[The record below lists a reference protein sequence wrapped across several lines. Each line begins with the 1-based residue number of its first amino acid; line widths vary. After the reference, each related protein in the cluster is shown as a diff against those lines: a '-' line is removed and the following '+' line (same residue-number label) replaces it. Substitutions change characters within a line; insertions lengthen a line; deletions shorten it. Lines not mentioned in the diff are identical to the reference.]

1 MLLAP
6 CATQYFGGKMFNNYL
21 KIALRNL
28 FKNKIYSF
36 INVAGLAIG
45 FLCFTLIFIFIKNEL
60 NYDTFHEK
68 ADRIYRPV
76 EIQHEPGVGTQHV
89 AVTMGPLAP
98 ALKADFPEIVTATR
112 MFRLWNVFYKIGD
125 NGYNEEG
132 TCLVDPDIFDIFSI
146 PFIKGDPATALSK
159 PNNLVISE
167 KIAHKFFG
175 DEDPVGKTITADHF
189 WGEDEFIVTGV
200 IENYP
205 KNSHINFTMLGSY
218 GLLESRLSWMKS
230 WYSNSMATYV
240 LLKEET
246 DVAELEEKFQ
256 DFLKKYRTEDSA
268 NDDLEMYLQPLKDIH
283 LHSDHIRYQ
292 TFNNRQGSIN
302 IIYTF
307 SIIAIFIILIA
318 CINFMNLST
327 ARSAKRAREVG
338 IRKVLGSNKKN
349 LVYQFLGESIL
360 ISMLALVLAYFMIEL
375 VYPVFKSI
383 LGDRIILN
391 YYHEAGFIAQLL
403 GVALVVGIISG
414 SYPAFY
420 LSTILPISTLK
431 GRYTASKSGT
441 ALRKILVLIQFSIAI
456 ALIGSTG
463 IVMDQVKY
471 IRHKDLGYNKEQI
484 VYLHLKT
491 NESRKKAH
499 IIKNELLKNANI
511 LDVSSTSGLTGGSGS
526 QGTMTAIHNEEEQ
539 KMMMRY
545 SYVDFDYLS
554 TMGMHLV
561 SGRDFS
567 RQISS
572 DTTSSVIVNE
582 TAVREFGWDNPIGKE
597 FKGNEGEPN
606 YDIIGVVKDYHF
618 YSLRQKIEPL
628 IMFINPGRW
637 FYMVI
642 KINTADLP
650 STLDYIETT
659 WNNYLPGHP
668 FDYAFLD
675 EYFDRMYKSEADTGK
690 LFGYFSLI
698 AILIGC
704 MGLFGL
710 ASFTV
715 EQRTKEIGVRKVL
728 GASISNIVSL
738 LSKDFMKWVVL
749 SGVIA
754 YPAVYFLMKNWL
766 SNFAYKTNIQ
776 IVTLFLAGFTVVLV
790 AFLTVSF
797 QAVKAA
803 MTNPAKTLRY
813 E

>member
-1 MLLAP
+1 
-6 CATQYFGGKMFNNYL
+6 MFKNYL
-21 KIALRNL
+21 KIAFRNL
-28 FKNKIYSF
+28 FKNRIYSF
-36 INVAGLAIG
+36 INIAGLAIG

-98 ALKADFPEIVTATR
+98 ALKADFPEITQATR
-112 MFRLWNVFYKIGD
+112 IFRIWNVFYKIGD
-125 NGYNEEG
+125 NGYYENG
-132 TCLVDPDIFDIFSI
+132 TCLVDPDMFNIFTI
-146 PFIKGDPATALSK
+146 PFIKGDPATALSE
-159 PNNLVISE
+159 PNNLVITE
-167 KIAHKFFG
+167 EIAHKFFG
-175 DEDPVGKTITADHF
+175 DEDPIGKTITANHF
-189 WGEDEFIVTGV
+189 WGQDEFTIKGV
-200 IENYP
+200 IKNYP
-205 KNSHINFTMLGSY
+205 KNSHINFTILGSFSLFEGRY
-218 GLLESRLSWMKS
+218 SWLKN

-240 LLKEET
+240 LLKEGT
-246 DVAELEEKFQ
+246 DVAQLEAKFP
-256 DFLKKYRTEDSA
+256 DFLKKYRTKDPA
-268 NDDLEMYLQPLKDIH
+268 NDDLEMYLQPLKDVH
-283 LHSDHIRYQ
+283 LHSNHIRYQ

-349 LVYQFLGESIL
+349 LIYQFLGESIL
-360 ISMLALVLAYFMIEL
+360 ISLLALILAYFLIEL
-375 VYPVFKSI
+375 IYPVFKSI
-383 LGDRIILN
+383 LGDRIISS
-391 YYHEAGFIAQLL
+391 YYLEVGFIMQLI
-403 GVALVVGIISG
+403 GIALVVGIIAG

-431 GRYTASKSGT
+431 GRYTASKSGNV
-441 ALRKILVLIQFSIAI
+441 LRKILVLVQFSIAI
-456 ALIGSTG
+456 ALIASTG
-463 IVMDQVKY
+463 IVMDQMRY
-471 IRHKDLGYNKEQI
+471 IRNKDLGYDKEQI
-484 VYLHLKT
+484 VYLRLKT
-491 NESRKKAH
+491 NKARRAIP
-499 IIKNELLKNANI
+499 IIKTELLKNANVVN
-511 LDVSSTSGLTGGSGS
+511 VSATSGLTGGSGS
-526 QGTMTAIHNEEEQ
+526 QGTMTAINNEEEQ

-554 TMGMHLV
+554 TMGMNLIE
-561 SGRDFS
+561 GRNFS
-567 RQISS
+567 KDYSS
-572 DTTSSVIVNE
+572 DTSTSVIINE
-582 TAVREFGWDNPIGKE
+582 TAAREFGWDNPIGKE
-597 FKGNEGEPN
+597 FKGDEGEPD
-606 YDIIGVVKDYHF
+606 YKVIGVVKDYHF

-628 IMFINPGRW
+628 IMFVNPRQ
-637 FYMVI
+637 FSYMVI
-642 KINTADLP
+642 KINTADVQ
-650 STLDYIETT
+650 STLNYIEKT
-659 WNNYLPGHP
+659 WKEHLPGHP

-675 EYFDRMYKSEADTGK
+675 EYFDSMYKSEADTGR

-728 GASISNIVSL
+728 GASISNIVTL

-749 SGVIA
+749 SGIIA
-754 YPAVYFLMKNWL
+754 YPAVYLLMKNWL
-766 SNFAYKTNIQ
+766 SNFAYRTNIQ
-776 IVTLFLAGFTVVLV
+776 IVTLILAGFTVVLV

-797 QAVKAA
+797 QAIKAA
-803 MTNPAKTLRY
+803 LTNPAKTLRY